1 MNVCVIGSGG
11 REHAICF
18 KLKQSVKLNNL
29 FCMPGNAGTAMICQN
44 LDVDI
49 LNFDEIYKTLKKY
62 SIELVVVGPE
72 TPLVAGIVDYLKNKG
87 IKVFGPSMKAS
98 QLEGSKIFMK
108 NFCKK
113 FNIPTA
119 KYFEVKSLTE
129 AKKILSEF
137 NAPIVVK
144 SDGLAAGKGV
154 TICNSINEA
163 LDDIDKIM
171 SGKFQS
177 SNKVIIEEFLKGEEA
192 SYFVITDGK
201 NFQQVGTAQDHKRVG
216 ENDTGLNT
224 GGMGAYSPSLIINKK
239 IEEKILDKIIQPT
252 INGMK
257 ELGHPYTGILYAGL
271 MIHEDEPK
279 LIEYNIRFG
288 DPECQALMMRLKTDL
303 LDLINLTI
311 NQKLNE
317 IKINWSENPS
327 ITVVAASQGYP
338 GKFKKDI
345 EINNLPKNTE
355 SLNEQ
360 LFHAGTYE
368 KNGRILS
375 NGGRVL
381 NSTVSLEDLKSSR
394 DRALELLDE
403 LDWENKYYRRDIGW
417 RAI

>member
-18 KLKQSVKLNNL
+18 KLKQSAKLNNL

-49 LNFDEIYKTLKKY
+49 LNFEEIYKILKKH

-72 TPLVAGIVDYLKNKG
+72 IPLVAGIVDYLEKKE

-119 KYFEVKSLTE
+119 KHFEVKSFTE
-129 AKKILSEF
+129 AKKVLSDF
-137 NAPIVVK
+137 NTPIVVK

-154 TICNSINEA
+154 TICSSINEA
-163 LDDIDKIM
+163 LGDIREIM

-201 NFQQVGTAQDHKRVG
+201 NFQQIGTAQDHKRIG

-239 IEEKILDKIIQPT
+239 IEEKILNKIIQPT

-257 ELGHPYTGILYAGL
+257 ELGYPYTGILYAGL
-271 MIHEDEPK
+271 MIHENEPK

-303 LDLINLTI
+303 LDLINFTI

>member
-1 MNVCVIGSGG
+1 
-11 REHAICF
+11 
-18 KLKQSVKLNNL
+18 
-29 FCMPGNAGTAMICQN
+29 MPGNAGTAMICQN

-72 TPLVAGIVDYLKNKG
+72 IPLVAGIVDYLENKG

-129 AKKILSEF
+129 AKKVLSEF
-137 NAPIVVK
+137 NTPIVVK

-303 LDLINLTI
+303 LDLINFTI

-345 EINNLPKNTE
+345 EINNLPKDTKN
-355 SLNEQ
+355 LNEQ

>member
-72 TPLVAGIVDYLKNKG
+72 TPLVAGIVDYLENRG

-137 NAPIVVK
+137 NTPIVVK

-257 ELGHPYTGILYAGL
+257 ESGHPYTGILYAGL

-303 LDLINLTI
+303 LDLINFTI

-317 IKINWSENPS
+317 IKINWTENPS

-338 GKFKKDI
+338 DKFEKDI
-345 EINNLPKNTE
+345 EIKNLPKDIG

-368 KNGRILS
+368 KNGKIFS

-394 DRALELLDE
+394 DRALELLDK

>member
-18 KLKQSVKLNNL
+18 KLKQSAKLNNL

-49 LNFDEIYKTLKKY
+49 LNFEEIYKILKKH

-72 TPLVAGIVDYLKNKG
+72 IPLVAGIVDYLEKKE

-119 KYFEVKSLTE
+119 KYFEVKSFTE
-129 AKKILSEF
+129 AKKVLSDF
-137 NAPIVVK
+137 NTPIVVK

-154 TICNSINEA
+154 TICSSINEA
-163 LDDIDKIM
+163 LGDIREIM

-201 NFQQVGTAQDHKRVG
+201 NFQQIGTAQDHKRIG

-239 IEEKILDKIIQPT
+239 
-252 INGMK
+252 
-257 ELGHPYTGILYAGL
+257 
-271 MIHEDEPK
+271 
-279 LIEYNIRFG
+279 
-288 DPECQALMMRLKTDL
+288 LK
-303 LDLINLTI
+303 
-311 NQKLNE
+311 K
-317 IKINWSENPS
+317 
-327 ITVVAASQGYP
+327 
-338 GKFKKDI
+338 KF
-345 EINNLPKNTE
+345 
-355 SLNEQ
+355 
-360 LFHAGTYE
+360 
-368 KNGRILS
+368 
-375 NGGRVL
+375 
-381 NSTVSLEDLKSSR
+381 
-394 DRALELLDE
+394 
-403 LDWENKYYRRDIGW
+403 
-417 RAI
+417 